1 MDNHIFFMGKL
12 IKWPF
17 SIAMLVYQRIIIMF
31 PKKNAVKP
39 DLVLTTLVSM
49 AMIHDSVNPI
59 FSTPLVPPII
69 FLINIP

>member
-1 MDNHIFFMGKL
+1 MAIFNSYVSLPEDNHHV
-12 IKWPF
+12 PE
-17 SIAMLVYQRIIIMF
+17 
-31 PKKNAVKP
+31 KNAVKP